1 MTTAVSVLILL
12 GFGALELASVDLQNS
27 LLFSI
32 NPFTAA
38 IAGITVVYGVGVFR
52 FIAKRKLIIA
62 GYITYILLFAEM
74 ASLVVTT
81 GGFESQYLLLW
92 AIVIF
97 FAGMFGWP
105 TLLLSW
111 LITNGYYVLTITGH
125 IDNEVDPVRSLLYM
139 IAIELP
145 FLVSFFIWNGQ
156 TSTAPIG
163 ASTDSLSDED
173 IQPHMLINAVAEGVV
188 VIDKDGKIKVFNP
201 AAQNISGWPEDEA
214 KGLDYHSVLILVDNK
229 GNQLLANDDPIQQV
243 FQKGKPVV
251 NNDVILSTRHN
262 KHIELTIVASPITN
276 KNGGIAAVVA
286 VFRDVSKERSE
297 ERQRA
302 EFIST
307 ASHEMRTP
315 VAAIEGYLALATNEN
330 VAKIDS
336 KAREYLEKAHM
347 ATEHLGKLFQ
357 DLLTAAKSEDG
368 RLSYNPRVV
377 DFGAFL
383 DQLVEDIRF
392 AAEKKG
398 LILEYE
404 SGNTPA
410 GDAGNA
416 KVRPVYYSHIDT
428 ERMQEVITNLFDNAI
443 KYTEEGKI
451 TIGLSGDDK
460 NIVVTVSDTGPGIAQ
475 EDIPHLFQKFYRVD
489 NSATRQIGGT
499 GLGLYI
505 SRRLVEMAGGKIW
518 VDSEVGKG
526 SNFHISLPRLSPDKA
541 NMMMKEEAAKATPLS
556 NVASTV
562 STQ

>member
-1 MTTAVSVLILL
+1 VLVLL
-12 GFGALELASVDLQNS
+12 GFGALELAPVDLQNS

-32 NPFTAA
+32 NLVTAA
-38 IAGITVVYGVGVFR
+38 IAGVAVIYGLAVFR
-52 FIAKRKLIIA
+52 FIAKHKRMIA
-62 GYITYILLFAEM
+62 GYITYILLFAEI

-111 LITNGYYVLTITGH
+111 VITNGYYVLTITGY
-125 IDNEVDPVRSLLYM
+125 INNEVDPVRSLLYM
-139 IAIELP
+139 IAVELP
-145 FLVSFFIWNGQ
+145 FLVSFFIWYGQ
-156 TSTAPIG
+156 TPS
-163 ASTDSLSDED
+163 ASTGTTSGPLSDED

-188 VIDKDGKIKVFNP
+188 VVDKDGRVQVFNP
-201 AAQNISGWPEDEA
+201 AAQTLSGWPEDEA
-214 KGLDYHSVLILVDNK
+214 KGLDYHSVLILVDK
-229 GNQLLANDDPIQQV
+229 QGNQLLPNDDPIHQV

-262 KHIELTIVASPITN
+262 KHAELTIVASPITN

-315 VAAIEGYLALATNEN
+315 VAAIEGYLALATNDN

-368 RLSYNPRVV
+368 RLSYNPRVI

-416 KVRPVYYSHIDT
+416 KVRPVYYSNIDT

-443 KYTEEGKI
+443 KYTAEGKI
-451 TIGLSGDDK
+451 TIGLGGDTD
-460 NIVVTVSDTGPGIAQ
+460 NVVVTVSDTGPGIAQ

-489 NSATRQIGGT
+489 NSTTRQIGGT

-505 SRRLVEMAGGKIW
+505 SRRVVEMSGGKIW

-541 NMMMKEEAAKATPLS
+541 SIMMKEEAAKVTPLS
-556 NVASTV
+556 NVASTA